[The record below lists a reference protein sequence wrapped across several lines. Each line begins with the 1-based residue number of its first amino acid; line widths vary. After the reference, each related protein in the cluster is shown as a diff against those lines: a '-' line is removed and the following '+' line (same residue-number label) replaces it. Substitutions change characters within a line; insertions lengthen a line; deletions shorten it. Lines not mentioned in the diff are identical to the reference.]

1 MRKRSEDSG
10 ASMMGDSKAP
20 CMKMLEFCHGDCCR
34 QGGVMLNPDEIASG
48 LYETEVFCIRQKK
61 PCDKTLDC
69 FLKIT
74 QLKMNAEGCSY
85 LGPDNRC
92 SIYDHRPSICR
103 RYNCRGGREF
113 FGTEH
118 DWMTS
123 RIRNSDR
130 DLLRFSS
137 NLIFGPNPLVK
148 MKAVIPENEKG
159 KLFLLLRD
167 SEMCEDTMYAGD
179 MPWPEADE
187 KTVFAIFAL
196 YDGLKTLGEI
206 ESDAQMMFNE
216 VADKSEVETRVRRL
230 LVMWERQ
237 RLLLAV
243 HK

>member
-1 MRKRSEDSG
+1 MRKHSDESG

-61 PCDKTLDC
+61 PCEKTQDC
-69 FLKIT
+69 YLKIT
-74 QLKMNAEGCSY
+74 QLKMNENGCMY
-85 LGPDNRC
+85 IGADNRC

-118 DWMTS
+118 DWMSS
-123 RIRNSDR
+123 RIRSDDR
-130 DLLRFSS
+130 DLLRFSAK
-137 NLIFGPNPLVK
+137 LIFAPNQLVK
-148 MKAVIPENEKG
+148 MKAVVPEPDKE

-179 MPWPEADE
+179 MPWPGCDE
-187 KTVFAIFAL
+187 KTVFEIFGKF
-196 YDGLKTLGEI
+196 DGVKTLGAIETETAQLFPDVADKKEI
-206 ESDAQMMFNE
+206 ES
-216 VADKSEVETRVRRL
+216 RVRRL

-237 RLLLAV
+237 RLVVPV
-243 HK
+243 HS